1 LVVCDIFYI
10 AAVNSVALSPR
21 SFYSWLTEMRLIKF
35 AKIPFDSK
43 SISKNVIYKYSAS
56 YAIIFPGNLTLWSL
70 LEASFAFAQN

>member
-1 LVVCDIFYI
+1 
-10 AAVNSVALSPR
+10 
-21 SFYSWLTEMRLIKF
+21 MRLIKF